1 MNILNMIPH
10 VRNTFEGTSP
20 SVVCIPLVPDAEDAL
35 GLAQNEGNLVELGE
49 GIGVRSGR
57 GLFLSVHDLFRHFFR
72 SARVTSAAHVCE
84 GPGKPI
90 FGDLAVQVA
99 ILHIKSDT
107 LIIVGPVKDSG
118 VQFVSHYLVT
128 YGI

>member
-1 MNILNMIPH
+1 VPQP
-10 VRNTFEGTSP
+10 G
-20 SVVCIPLVPDAEDAL
+20 VVSRPLPAL
-35 GLAQNEGNLVELGE
+35 
-49 GIGVRSGR
+49 
-57 GLFLSVHDLFRHFFR
+57 LSERL
-72 SARVTSAAHVCE
+72 VTSAAHVCE